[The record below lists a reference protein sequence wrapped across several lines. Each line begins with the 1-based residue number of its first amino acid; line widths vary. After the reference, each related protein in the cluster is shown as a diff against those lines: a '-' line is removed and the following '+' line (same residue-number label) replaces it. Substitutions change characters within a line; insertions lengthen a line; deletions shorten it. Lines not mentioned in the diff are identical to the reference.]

1 MFPESKMVEVVN
13 LEDDPKS
20 SVSRSEIDQLR
31 KEFKQLKMINLI
43 LGIDLVC
50 MTYAILKLGGIL

>member
-1 MFPESKMVEVVN
+1 MVEVVN

-31 KEFKQLKMINLI
+31 KEFKQLKIINLI